1 MLLICVGAPWSFEA
15 KLIPVQYSANTVN
28 PDQLPD
34 AIDTLLARYSVGAR
48 HLTDPAPDDGQLQRM
63 AALALR
69 APDHAGLVP
78 FRFSVIRG
86 NHRQALGDLFEKA
99 ALQAGKSVADA
110 ARDRERA
117 VDAPMLVAVIA
128 RIDPGH
134 PVAMAHEQWI
144 ALGAALGNFMNA
156 AHLMGFAGKMLSGK
170 KVRSAQI
177 VAAFCKPG
185 EALVGWLVMG
195 TASAPG
201 KSKFKKPAA
210 ADVLIDWLP
219 TVCS

>member
-1 MLLICVGAPWSFEA
+1 M
-15 KLIPVQYSANTVN
+15 
-28 PDQLPD
+28 
-34 AIDTLLARYSVGAR
+34 
-48 HLTDPAPDDGQLQRM
+48 PDDAQLQRM

-78 FRFSVIRG
+78 FRFAVIRG
-86 NHRQALGDLFEKA
+86 ASRHALGDLFERA
-99 ALQAGKSVADA
+99 ARQAGKSEADA

-144 ALGAALGNFMNA
+144 ALGAALANFINA
-156 AHLMGFAGKMLSGK
+156 AHLMGFAGKMLSGE
-170 KVRSAQI
+170 KVRSALI

-185 EALVGWLVMG
+185 EALVGWLVLG
-195 TASAPG
+195 TATAPG
-201 KSKFKKPAA
+201 KSKYRKPSAS
-210 ADVLIDWLP
+210 DVLADWSP
-219 TVCS
+219 VPG